1 MHQKPLVFNLI
12 NADFSNWANFWPTKN
27 RRKKLLYTIADLRPN
42 HLYRQCQYKHIDFS
56 GCLAPSIEFCTF
68 YAFVLITTNQSRW
81 DYQSSKLGQTYYL
94 SFSYVYSNSLYI
106 FCGCFSEFWD
116 FCCNTVTHMG
126 WSYTNWI
133 YVFVQY
139 FEDKYPQKIEVVCY
153 KDFRGTKIRFSTT
166 CTKWRFF
173 SIMTQGF
180 NYLW

>member
-1 MHQKPLVFNLI
+1 MRRPRSVSHIL
-12 NADFSNWANFWPTKN
+12 FW
-27 RRKKLLYTIADLRPN
+27 LL
-42 HLYRQCQYKHIDFS
+42 
-56 GCLAPSIEFCTF
+56 
-68 YAFVLITTNQSRW
+68 LITTAQSRW

-126 WSYTNWI
+126 WSYTNSI

-166 CTKWRFF
+166 CTKWRFLNYDSGVQLPVINLKCIMQIPTKKCWYRIF
-173 SIMTQGF
+173 SS
-180 NYLW
+180 LWVHDASTMYVQRPHRR